1 MGGCRRGC
9 RLQSATAGGS
19 MDCLLASQS
28 CVSGA
33 GYRGIV
39 TELVWRPGAQVRRQR
54 CGRALAMRQAAASG
68 SPAAG
73 WSAANRTPSPTR
85 RPRLPKGD
93 CPLCWSDEH
102 SSLAITVLHLSR
114 RLLWTC
120 APPQSPACAHHSRPT
135 CLCMSE
141 GSQRVKHTSVTPCMN
156 CAITHSESS
165 ARPRPRARRG
175 RAGSSRDGGS
185 GDGGGSAWAD
195 ALCTLLLLQALPCTA
210 LWGVGWAL
218 LQLLGRGRAG
228 GRTA

>member
-1 MGGCRRGC
+1 
-9 RLQSATAGGS
+9 
-19 MDCLLASQS
+19 
-28 CVSGA
+28 
-33 GYRGIV
+33 
-39 TELVWRPGAQVRRQR
+39 
-54 CGRALAMRQAAASG
+54 
-68 SPAAG
+68 
-73 WSAANRTPSPTR
+73 
-85 RPRLPKGD
+85 
-93 CPLCWSDEH
+93 
-102 SSLAITVLHLSR
+102 
-114 RLLWTC
+114 
-120 APPQSPACAHHSRPT
+120 
-135 CLCMSE
+135 MSE

-165 ARPRPRARRG
+165 ARPRPRARHG